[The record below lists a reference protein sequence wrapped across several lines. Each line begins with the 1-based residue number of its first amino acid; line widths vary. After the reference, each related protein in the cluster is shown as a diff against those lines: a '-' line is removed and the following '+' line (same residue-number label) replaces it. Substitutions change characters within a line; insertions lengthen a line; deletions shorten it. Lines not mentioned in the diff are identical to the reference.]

1 MDLHPA
7 LPPKGRTTNCV
18 FHYSVCFQIFLCKSK
33 QGAKESNTIA
43 PSFLGQ
49 VSRKNYE
56 KNSLLIAL
64 RPFVPHRRRPARR
77 SPMALTVEWNDRQA
91 ARRQRGQRDRGV
103 GERQR
108 RRLSEDDRRR
118 RNLAG
123 GDRARRRGPR
133 LQGRRGV

>member
-1 MDLHPA
+1 TGVQTCA
-7 LPPKGRTTNCV
+7 LPISPKGGTTNCV
-18 FHYSVCFQIFLCKSK
+18 FHYSVCFHIFSYKCK

-77 SPMALTVEWNDRQA
+77 SQMALTVKRND
-91 ARRQRGQRDRGV
+91 
-103 GERQR
+103 
-108 RRLSEDDRRR
+108 
-118 RNLAG
+118 
-123 GDRARRRGPR
+123 PTPPPPHPHH
-133 LQGRRGV
+133 